1 MEFPFDCRSKVI
13 VSGKLVPEAGAI
25 LPWKAAAY
33 TPGEFTVKLP
43 LPGVWEM
50 LVPAVTEFRSN
61 TSGWLLDPGA
71 AGVE

>member
-1 MEFPFDCRSKVI
+1 M
-13 VSGKLVPEAGAI
+13 PEAGAT

-50 LVPAVTEFRSN
+50 PVPAVTEFRSN